1 MRNENIPQKRGGRK
15 KNNIFR
21 QVKIKSMIA
30 TGQLQFKSNARAA
43 EEFISLNGGLVG
55 AYSHAESA
63 GDFSL
68 QKISYEED
76 CSYFKEALSL
86 LGIILSI
93 AEKPHVS
100 TRREEVFARIEQA
113 GQLSA
118 DDFKR
123 VCRDGSLWK
132 RRGVKMVPEELY
144 YFRNE
149 DELCIYENRF
159 IVLLIDLIG
168 REITELKRVYGERLP
183 RIGENTD
190 ELYAGD
196 AGMALDFAR
205 NIEKRVAYLK
215 NTGFYKIVGKEKPL
229 KGRISPTN
237 ILLKDLKYR
246 ACFKFYNGFLK
257 YQCEG
262 EEAEDLRSILKIY
275 ILKSL
280 KKLGFDLKE
289 GKNLNEYK
297 ACGKEFSLNF
307 DFNKKGAVILDVT
320 HKISK
325 KTVKYALFAEDG
337 RSAEAAEEF
346 AAGDDGKNF
355 CSVEMIGEWSLKDG
369 VTHELLSRAGQTEE
383 EMIYSWL
390 ASKIRLI
397 RADSSVYKKYC
408 PACGVSGVY
417 ENDGD
422 FSCPNCGTRYAF
434 TQNSSGES
442 VIWICKLRREV

>member
-21 QVKIKSMIA
+21 QEKIKSMIA

-168 REITELKRVYGERLP
+168 KEITELKRVYGERLP

-262 EEAEDLRSILKIY
+262 EEAEDLRSIIKIY

-289 GKNLNEYK
+289 GKYLNEYK
-297 ACGKEFSLNF
+297 ACGKEFLLNF

-346 AAGDDGKNF
+346 ASGDDGKNF

-390 ASKIRLI
+390 TSKIRLI

>member
-1 MRNENIPQKRGGRK
+1 
-15 KNNIFR
+15 
-21 QVKIKSMIA
+21 MIA

-76 CSYFKEALSL
+76 CSYFKEVLSL

-93 AEKPHVS
+93 AEKPHIS

-168 REITELKRVYGERLP
+168 KEITELKRVYGERLP

-190 ELYAGD
+190 VLYAGD

-215 NTGFYKIVGKEKPL
+215 NMGFYKIVGKEKPL

-257 YQCEG
+257 YQSEG
-262 EEAEDLRSILKIY
+262 EEAEDLRSVIKIY
-275 ILKSL
+275 IVKSL

-297 ACGKEFSLNF
+297 ACGKEFLLNF
-307 DFNKKGAVILDVT
+307 DFHKKGAVILDVT

-346 AAGDDGKNF
+346 ASGDDGKNF
-355 CSVEMIGEWSLKDG
+355 CSVDMIGEWSLKDG

-390 ASKIRLI
+390 TSKIRLI

>member
-1 MRNENIPQKRGGRK
+1 MRNENTPQKRGGRK

-21 QVKIKSMIA
+21 QEKIKSMIA

-262 EEAEDLRSILKIY
+262 EEAEDMRSIIKIY

-346 AAGDDGKNF
+346 ASGDDGKNF

-390 ASKIRLI
+390 ASKLRLI

>member
-1 MRNENIPQKRGGRK
+1 MRNENTPQKRGGRK

-21 QVKIKSMIA
+21 QEKIKSMIA

-132 RRGVKMVPEELY
+132 RRGVKMVPEEVY

-246 ACFKFYNGFLK
+246 ACFKFY
-257 YQCEG
+257 
-262 EEAEDLRSILKIY
+262 
-275 ILKSL
+275 
-280 KKLGFDLKE
+280 
-289 GKNLNEYK
+289 
-297 ACGKEFSLNF
+297 
-307 DFNKKGAVILDVT
+307 
-320 HKISK
+320 
-325 KTVKYALFAEDG
+325 
-337 RSAEAAEEF
+337 
-346 AAGDDGKNF
+346 
-355 CSVEMIGEWSLKDG
+355 
-369 VTHELLSRAGQTEE
+369 
-383 EMIYSWL
+383 
-390 ASKIRLI
+390 
-397 RADSSVYKKYC
+397 
-408 PACGVSGVY
+408 
-417 ENDGD
+417 
-422 FSCPNCGTRYAF
+422 
-434 TQNSSGES
+434 
-442 VIWICKLRREV
+442 

>member
-21 QVKIKSMIA
+21 QEKIKSMIA

-168 REITELKRVYGERLP
+168 REITELKRF
-183 RIGENTD
+183 TAKD
-190 ELYAGD
+190 C
-196 AGMALDFAR
+196 
-205 NIEKRVAYLK
+205 RV
-215 NTGFYKIVGKEKPL
+215 
-229 KGRISPTN
+229 
-237 ILLKDLKYR
+237 
-246 ACFKFYNGFLK
+246 
-257 YQCEG
+257 
-262 EEAEDLRSILKIY
+262 
-275 ILKSL
+275 
-280 KKLGFDLKE
+280 
-289 GKNLNEYK
+289 
-297 ACGKEFSLNF
+297 
-307 DFNKKGAVILDVT
+307 
-320 HKISK
+320 
-325 KTVKYALFAEDG
+325 
-337 RSAEAAEEF
+337 
-346 AAGDDGKNF
+346 
-355 CSVEMIGEWSLKDG
+355 
-369 VTHELLSRAGQTEE
+369 
-383 EMIYSWL
+383 
-390 ASKIRLI
+390 
-397 RADSSVYKKYC
+397 
-408 PACGVSGVY
+408 
-417 ENDGD
+417 
-422 FSCPNCGTRYAF
+422 
-434 TQNSSGES
+434 
-442 VIWICKLRREV
+442 

>member
-1 MRNENIPQKRGGRK
+1 
-15 KNNIFR
+15 
-21 QVKIKSMIA
+21 MIA

-76 CSYFKEALSL
+76 CLYFKEVLSL
-86 LGIILSI
+86 LGIISSI
-93 AEKPHVS
+93 AEKPHIS

-257 YQCEG
+257 YQSEG
-262 EEAEDLRSILKIY
+262 EEAEDLRSVIKIY

-325 KTVKYALFAEDG
+325 KNVKYALFAEDG

-346 AAGDDGKNF
+346 ASGDDGKNF

-422 FSCPNCGTRYAF
+422 FFCPNCGTRYAF

>member
-21 QVKIKSMIA
+21 QEKIKNMIA

-168 REITELKRVYGERLP
+168 KEITELKRVYGERLP

-190 ELYAGD
+190 VLYAGD

-237 ILLKDLKYR
+237 IMLKDLKYR

-262 EEAEDLRSILKIY
+262 EEAEDLRSIIKIY

-297 ACGKEFSLNF
+297 ACDKEFSLNF

-320 HKISK
+320 HKISE

-346 AAGDDGKNF
+346 ASGDDGKNF

-383 EMIYSWL
+383 EMIDSWL

-408 PACGVSGVY
+408 PVCGVSGVY

>member
-21 QVKIKSMIA
+21 QEKIKSMIA

-190 ELYAGD
+190 VLYAGD

-262 EEAEDLRSILKIY
+262 EEAEDLRSIIKIY

-346 AAGDDGKNF
+346 ASGDDGKNF
-355 CSVEMIGEWSLKDG
+355 RSVEIIGEWSLKDG